1 MVHQLHAV
9 TTLKEILMI
18 LPNLKYCADEDPRR
32 SMMKNFLQQGSSL
45 TVDDLDCGVLQLR
58 ALAVH
63 LLASRR
69 LRNSSEE
76 FSPVATGFSSTSS
89 VAVWS
94 ELSPRGSVVAV

>member
-1 MVHQLHAV
+1 
-9 TTLKEILMI
+9 
-18 LPNLKYCADEDPRR
+18 
-32 SMMKNFLQQGSSL
+32 MKNFLQQGSSL

>member
-1 MVHQLHAV
+1 
-9 TTLKEILMI
+9 MI
-18 LPNLKYCADEDPRR
+18 LPNLKYCADEDPML
-32 SMMKNFLQQGSSL
+32 SKMKNFLQPGSSL

-76 FSPVATGFSSTSS
+76 FSPVATGFSSTTSS

-94 ELSPRGSVVAV
+94 ELSPRGSVLTV